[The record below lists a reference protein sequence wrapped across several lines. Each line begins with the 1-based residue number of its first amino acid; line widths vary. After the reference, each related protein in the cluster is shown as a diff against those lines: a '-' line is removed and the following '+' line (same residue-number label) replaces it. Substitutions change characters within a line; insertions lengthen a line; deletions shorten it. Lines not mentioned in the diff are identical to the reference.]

1 MGELRANLGFW
12 TGHISDWSFLT
23 SHTESGDDFSEVVR
37 VTTATAGRA
46 ARLLLGVWVA
56 FFQECQQ

>member
-37 VTTATAGRA
+37 VTTATAGRPHDY
-46 ARLLLGVWVA
+46 
-56 FFQECQQ
+56 C